1 MNFLESLLS
10 SLSCLVTLD
19 AIRKPLAL
27 LLTQCV
33 INSTFTKIQKK
44 DLRIYFK
51 SLLSSLSDLMTLK
64 VIKNQ
69 LAPLL
74 KR

>member
-19 AIRKPLAL
+19 AIRKSLAP
-27 LLTQCV
+27 LLTQRV
-33 INSTFTKIQKK
+33 INSTFTNIKK
-44 DLRIYFK
+44 RDLRIYFK

>member
-27 LLTQCV
+27 LLTQRV
-33 INSTFTKIQKK
+33 INSTFTKIKKK

-51 SLLSSLSDLMTLK
+51 SLLSSLSDLMTVEEMEK
-64 VIKNQ
+64 Q
-69 LAPLL
+69 SAPLY
-74 KR
+74 